1 MMTVITHV
9 RIKEGQEPAWDEAFR
24 ERAQAAREQPGF
36 VAVQLCIPVDAM
48 NERVIIGTW
57 ESRADWEAWH
67 DAQPFLETRRKLEE
81 VDEKRKRIWW
91 HEVVLE
97 ERRV

>member
-1 MMTVITHV
+1 MMTIVSHV
-9 RIKEGQEPAWDEAFR
+9 RIKPGEETAWDEVFR
-24 ERAQAAREQPGF
+24 DRARAAREQPGF
-36 VAVQLCIPVDAM
+36 VSVQLSIPIDAP

-67 DAQPFLETRRKLEE
+67 TAEPFQETRRRLEE
-81 VDEKRKRIWW
+81 VDEEKQRDWW

-97 ERRV
+97 EHR

>member
-1 MMTVITHV
+1 MMTVVTHA
-9 RIKEGQEPAWDEAFR
+9 RIKKGQEPAWDQAFR
-24 ERAQAAREQPGF
+24 ERADAARGQPGF
-36 VAVQLCIPVDAM
+36 VAVQLGIPVDAI

-67 DAQPFLETRRKLEE
+67 STEGFQKTRAQLEE
-81 VDEKRKRIWW
+81 PDAKTKREWW

-97 ERRV
+97 EHR